1 MFRLPERKKKPKC
14 NITIGGVT
22 FVPGQP
28 KQIEINEVENF
39 GRADCTLK
47 NKLHIRP
54 STRTSWNEISVFW
67 NPKMVSPGSVSK
79 VTFNYEWT
87 SGETYF
93 FKVLTEEGQ
102 EKIAS
107 QKAP

>member
-1 MFRLPERKKKPKC
+1 MFRLPDSKKKPKC
-14 NITIGGVT
+14 NITIGEVT

-28 KQIEINEVENF
+28 RQIEINEVENF

-47 NKLHIRP
+47 NELRIRP
-54 STRTSWNEISVFW
+54 STRTSWNEISVLW
-67 NPKMVSPGSVSK
+67 NPKMVSPGSASRV
-79 VTFNYEWT
+79 VFNYEWT

-102 EKIAS
+102 EKMAS

>member
-1 MFRLPERKKKPKC
+1 MFRLPDSKKKPKFD
-14 NITIGGVT
+14 ITIGGVT

-39 GRADCTLK
+39 GRAGYTLK
-47 NKLHIRP
+47 NELHIRL
-54 STRTSWNEISVFW
+54 STRTSWNEISVVW
-67 NPKMVSPGSVSK
+67 NPNRVSPGSVSK

-93 FKVLTEEGQ
+93 FKVLTEDGQ
-102 EKIAS
+102 EKMVS

>member
-1 MFRLPERKKKPKC
+1 
-14 NITIGGVT
+14 
-22 FVPGQP
+22 
-28 KQIEINEVENF
+28 
-39 GRADCTLK
+39 
-47 NKLHIRP
+47 
-54 STRTSWNEISVFW
+54 
-67 NPKMVSPGSVSK
+67 MVSPGSVSK

-102 EKIAS
+102 EKMAS